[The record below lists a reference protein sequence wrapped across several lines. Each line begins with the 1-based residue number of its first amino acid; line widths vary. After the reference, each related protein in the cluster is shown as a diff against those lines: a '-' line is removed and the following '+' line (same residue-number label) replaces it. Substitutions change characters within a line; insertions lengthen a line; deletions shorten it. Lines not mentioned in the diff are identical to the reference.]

1 MNSMT
6 YLEAQIYVLAGI
18 GTLAL
23 ILLVI
28 LIVAAFFAPIIED
41 ASEDIGAIGFDRRR
55 ASDVFDL
62 EHRD

>member
-23 ILLVI
+23 ILLAC
-28 LIVAAFFAPIIED
+28 LIIAAFFAPIIED
-41 ASEDIGAIGFDRRR
+41 ANDDIGVIGFDRRR
-55 ASDVFDL
+55 ATDAFAF
-62 EHRD
+62 EHRA